1 MRWFKR
7 KKKEE
12 PETTADQPVDDTPGP
27 EEPTDLLTGTS
38 IEDSSLP
45 ESTLVSLS
53 NPVEAYIQR
62 LDDLLTD
69 PEISAK
75 TKALQDTSLQL
86 IVGGEPVLLKKEGVA
101 PMRLLLERSVQT
113 DVFIRMS
120 DEAAYTLAMTT
131 SLSDF
136 KNAYKKLVGV
146 RGEAS
151 FISIKLHTPLEDLR
165 AKGYFS
171 VELLRILIDA

>member
-7 KKKEE
+7 KKKDD
-12 PETTADQPVDDTPGP
+12 PEQTTDQPADVK
-27 EEPTDLLTGTS
+27 PT
-38 IEDSSLP
+38 P
-45 ESTLVSLS
+45 ESDPSPPPAAIEELLLPDTSLVSLT

-62 LDDLLTD
+62 LDDLLAD
-69 PEISAK
+69 PETSAK
-75 TKALQDTSLQL
+75 TKALQDTRLQL
-86 IVGGEPVLLKKEGVA
+86 IVGGEPVLMKKEGVA
-101 PMRLLLERSVQT
+101 PMSLSLERSVQT

-120 DEAAYTLAMTT
+120 DEAAGSLAKTT
-131 SLSDF
+131 SLPEF
-136 KNAYKKLVGV
+136 RKAYKKLVGV

-151 FISIKLHTPLEDLR
+151 YVSIKLHTPLEELR